1 MANFKTWLASSDEA
15 GAAELARNC
24 PGAVTLLLKDHKAM
38 RALMSRIKSHRSSPA
53 LIERSFRGL
62 EKLVVSHMAAEE
74 TALLRHLKAH
84 PKFKSEALEG
94 WEEHR
99 IHEQIFKG
107 IRSLQSPERKRMR
120 MKIYCEILEHHLHEE
135 EEDLFPAYT
144 DYFALSTRK
153 KAGRKFLKR
162 RLQTNVGRKRVGA
175 LAKT

>member
-1 MANFKTWLASSDEA
+1 MANFKNWLKNTDEA

-24 PGAVTLLLKDHKAM
+24 PGVVTLLLKDHKAM
-38 RALMSRIKSHRSSPA
+38 RHLMKKIKSHRSSPA
-53 LIERSFRGL
+53 LIVRSFVAL

-74 TALLRHLKAH
+74 SALLRHLKVH

-99 IHEQIFKG
+99 IHEHIFKG
-107 IRSLQSPERKRMR
+107 IREVREPERKRMR

-135 EEDLFPAYT
+135 EEDLFPSYG

-153 KAGRKFLKR
+153 KDGRKFLKR
-162 RLQTNVGRKRVGA
+162 RIQTNPGKKRVGA
-175 LAKT
+175 LAK